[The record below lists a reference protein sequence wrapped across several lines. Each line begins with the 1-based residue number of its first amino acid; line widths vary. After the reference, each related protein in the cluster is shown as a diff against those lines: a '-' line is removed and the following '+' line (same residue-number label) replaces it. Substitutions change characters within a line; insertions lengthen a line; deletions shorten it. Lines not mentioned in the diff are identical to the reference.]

1 MSDMIMEAIGAVGQ
15 TILDAVES
23 KKSWNPES
31 NRYSRCYNPD
41 ILMPLI
47 ATHLTQTEIFLLFT
61 LIQQMN
67 SENKIGSKVF
77 KQLKMNRITL
87 WRAKQKLEDKCCIF
101 EFPDGS
107 IMINP
112 NIAMLSKYRKFCL
125 TVQGVWNKAM
135 KSIVNEG
142 DEYMDKAGK
151 EVELIKERE

>member
-1 MSDMIMEAIGAVGQ
+1 MEAIGVVGQ

-31 NRYSRCYNPD
+31 NRYSRCYNPEV
-41 ILMPLI
+41 LMPLI

-67 SENKIGSKVF
+67 SENKVGSKIL
-77 KQLKMNRITL
+77 KQLDMNRITL
-87 WRAKQKLEDKCCIF
+87 WRSKQKLEDKYCIF

-107 IMINP
+107 IMVNP

-125 TVQGVWNKAM
+125 TVQSVWKTAM
-135 KSIVNEG
+135 KSVVNQE
-142 DEYMDKAGK
+142 K
-151 EVELIKERE
+151 ELKE